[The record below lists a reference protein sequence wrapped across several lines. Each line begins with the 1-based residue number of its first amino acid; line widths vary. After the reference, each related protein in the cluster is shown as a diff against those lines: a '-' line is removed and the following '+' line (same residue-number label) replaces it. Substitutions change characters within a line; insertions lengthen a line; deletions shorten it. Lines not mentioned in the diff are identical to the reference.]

1 MRTEHG
7 LIASRPQGQLGVSFL
22 AGFCPLRS
30 GNSRVWDPE
39 LSVPGSRVNRPR
51 CTSFFNGFKR
61 F

>member
-39 LSVPGSRVNRPR
+39 LSVPANRVNHPR
-51 CTSFFNGFKR
+51 CTSFF
-61 F
+61 